1 MSLSVSAFVCLLVR
15 CDRLVCRKPT
25 CQLRWQTEVILGA
38 HYHRLLLPSG
48 PLDAAY
54 ANFVVDTVFAR
65 TSAAG
70 EHKGSGRDRCGSRPP
85 LDPEPHATRGCP
97 ERGDLMPMQDARPR
111 PCCSP
116 RCGHRDRR

>member
-1 MSLSVSAFVCLLVR
+1 M
-15 CDRLVCRKPT
+15 
-25 CQLRWQTEVILGA
+25 ILGA
-38 HYHRLLLPSG
+38 LCHRLLVPSG

-65 TSAAG
+65 TSAARPNI
-70 EHKGSGRDRCGSRPP
+70 KGPGRDRCGSHPP

-97 ERGDLMPMQDARPR
+97 ERGGLAPMQDARP

-116 RCGHRDRR
+116 RADTATGGS